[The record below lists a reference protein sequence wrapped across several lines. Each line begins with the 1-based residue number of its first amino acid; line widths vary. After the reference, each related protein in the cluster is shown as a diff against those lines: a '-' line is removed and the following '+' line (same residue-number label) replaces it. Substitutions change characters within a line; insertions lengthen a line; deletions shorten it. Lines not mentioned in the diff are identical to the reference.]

1 MSYKDYQARLL
12 NKISK
17 ISEKTREAYCKTPRH
32 LFVKR
37 FSVDGERWIS
47 LNYENMKS
55 HLPLIYSDH
64 PLLLFDNGAQIST
77 ISQPSLVLRMLD
89 LLDVMEG
96 HKVFELGTGSGW
108 NAALLGQLVGK
119 EGLVMSF
126 EIIDEM
132 ARTAQENL
140 AHFDLPQVKILTSD
154 GALGY
159 EDEAPY
165 DRGIFTAG
173 ANDIPR
179 IFFDQIKEGGKLL
192 FVLHT
197 PSQGDLLLVLR
208 KKSDHFEEEERV
220 RCQFVPVTGSH
231 TEEKNTELDKLVT
244 VGRMKIYPKDEL
256 PHLSNQERMIQGP
269 SSNFVF

>member
-132 ARTAQENL
+132 AAPLRRILPISTYPRLRYSPLMGPWAMKTRHPMIGESLPLAQMIFHASFLIKLKKVEN
-140 AHFDLPQVKILTSD
+140 FYSYFTLPLKVTSSSFSERK
-154 GALGY
+154 AITLKKRR
-159 EDEAPY
+159 ECAV
-165 DRGIFTAG
+165 
-173 ANDIPR
+173 N
-179 IFFDQIKEGGKLL
+179 L
-192 FVLHT
+192 F
-197 PSQGDLLLVLR
+197 Q
-208 KKSDHFEEEERV
+208 
-220 RCQFVPVTGSH
+220 
-231 TEEKNTELDKLVT
+231 
-244 VGRMKIYPKDEL
+244 
-256 PHLSNQERMIQGP
+256 
-269 SSNFVF
+269 